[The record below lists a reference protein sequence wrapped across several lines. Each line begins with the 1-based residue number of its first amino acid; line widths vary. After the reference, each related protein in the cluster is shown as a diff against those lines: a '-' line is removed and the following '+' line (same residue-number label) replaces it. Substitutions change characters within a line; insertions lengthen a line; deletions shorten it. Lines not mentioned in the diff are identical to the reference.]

1 MFCKGEEPG
10 VDMAGGVQGRRDHRP
25 GPIVHQSGVCMARMP
40 REPEAFSEKVTDL
53 LRRLKPELEVTLSGP
68 QELIVNGRR
77 LDLENLFR
85 LVATD
90 EDHGVEIVEQYLDHL
105 FDEDTFNVNTMP
117 SDIAKTKIMPRI
129 QPVSIF
135 KHLSEE
141 LVAHVP
147 WVNDTVVVFVIDM
160 PHMTVSVTTEQMV
173 RWGLTP
179 DKLEE
184 VARKNL
190 ETYTPILEFR
200 SLDSHEGGRAV
211 ILSLQ
216 DGYDASRLLLSSLF
230 HELAPRLGG
239 DFLVATPSRD
249 MFLAVSTD
257 PDPFVRRVQERVGQD
272 FARLPYPITDRLFYV
287 TRDGVAGYM
296 AA

>member
-1 MFCKGEEPG
+1 
-10 VDMAGGVQGRRDHRP
+10 
-25 GPIVHQSGVCMARMP
+25 MARMP

-53 LRRLKPELEVTLSGP
+53 LRRLKPELDISLTGP
-68 QELIVNGRR
+68 RELIVNGRR
-77 LDLENLFR
+77 LDLENLYR

-105 FDEDTFNVNTMP
+105 FDEETFSINAMP
-117 SDIAKTKIMPRI
+117 WDMAKTKIMPRI
-129 QPVSIF
+129 QPMTIF
-135 KHLSEE
+135 RHLSEE

-147 WVNDTVVVFVIDM
+147 YVNDTVVVFVIDM

-173 RWGLTP
+173 RWGITQ
-179 DKLEE
+179 DQLEDI
-184 VARKNL
+184 ARQNL
-190 ETYTPILEFR
+190 ESYTPILEFR
-200 SLDSHEGGRAV
+200 SMDSDEGGRAV

-216 DGYDASRLLLSSLF
+216 DGYDASRLLLTNLF
-230 HELAPRLGG
+230 LELAPRLGG

-249 MFLAVSTD
+249 MFLAMTPGPND
-257 PDPFVRRVQERVGQD
+257 FVKRVKERVDQD
-272 FARLPYPITDRLFYV
+272 YARLPYPITNRLFYV